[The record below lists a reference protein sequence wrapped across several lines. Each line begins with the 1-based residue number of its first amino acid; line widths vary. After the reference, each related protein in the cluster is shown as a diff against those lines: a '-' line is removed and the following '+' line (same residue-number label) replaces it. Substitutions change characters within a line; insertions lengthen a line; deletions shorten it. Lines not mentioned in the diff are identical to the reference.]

1 MWPLNT
7 GFIVY
12 KFFFYDFVFSVPGA
26 INNLTVVNVT
36 SCSIKICWEE
46 PCNPNGNITGYIL
59 NVNVSDGMQ
68 MNTTETK
75 ELCQVFEKL
84 LPYKYHSFNVTAKT
98 KVGEGVSQSI
108 SVETDTDGE
117 FL

>member
-1 MWPLNT
+1 MNDSAGT
-7 GFIVY
+7 
-12 KFFFYDFVFSVPGA
+12 
-26 INNLTVVNVT
+26 
-36 SCSIKICWEE
+36 
-46 PCNPNGNITGYIL
+46 
-59 NVNVSDGMQ
+59 Q

-75 ELCQVFEKL
+75 ELCQVFENL
-84 LPYKYHSFNVTAKT
+84 LPYKNYSFDVTAKT